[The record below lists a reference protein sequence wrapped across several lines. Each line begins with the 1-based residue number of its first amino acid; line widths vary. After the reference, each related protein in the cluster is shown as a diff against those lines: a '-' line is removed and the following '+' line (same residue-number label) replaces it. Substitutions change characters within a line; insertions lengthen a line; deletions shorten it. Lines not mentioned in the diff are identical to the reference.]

1 MRKEVGMPDPTTTGP
16 PSSLPPSSVR
26 PTHAGNVDFLRKQAK
41 ALLRAYHTND
51 RSAVLRMASVIPR
64 LRSLALPQ
72 KRRGQN
78 VRLSDAQHVI
88 ARELGY
94 ANWPA
99 LARATAFHHHS

>member
-1 MRKEVGMPDPTTTGP
+1 MPDPTTTGP
-16 PSSLPPSSVR
+16 PSAR
-26 PTHAGNVDFLRKQAK
+26 PAHAGNVEFLRKQAK

-72 KRRGQN
+72 KREDQH
-78 VRLSDAQHVI
+78 VKLADAQHVI

-94 ANWPA
+94 ASWPA
-99 LARATAFHHHS
+99 LVRDRSSSPTTKAKP